1 MPQQSGMSLSP
12 TVLQAAPAATGFCV
26 AYSGGMDSTV
36 LLHLARAAALPN
48 LTAVHVHHGLQA
60 AADDWAAQCAAQ
72 CASWQLPMQ
81 LLRVVV
87 DPAHPKGPEAAAR
100 EARYA
105 ALQAHL
111 PAGAVLITAHHAT
124 DQAETLLLRLLRGT
138 GIEGMAAMRSVTT
151 SGTTLWRP
159 LLSLRR
165 EVLLDYAQ
173 RQGLHWI
180 EDPHNSDPRYARSWL
195 RAKVMPLLRERWPDA
210 DAHLAR
216 AAEHAADASSLL
228 SGLAATLLA
237 RMQGEAGGLSVSG
250 LLTLTASERRL
261 LLRHWLQQQ
270 ALPPPFAH
278 TLQQLEKD
286 VLPAGSTAMPLLC
299 WPGGEFRRYRDTLHA
314 GPALQALPEDLCI
327 DWDGSAPL
335 QLPSGLGVLSTTTP
349 CAMQVRFAVPG
360 LRIRLAGHAQS
371 RSLKQLSQE
380 AGLPPWWRSR
390 LPIIFVNRTVVSIAG
405 HWNTAGAPQLHWRV
419 QQGWGLPSALQPSSI
434 QN

>member
-1 MPQQSGMSLSP
+1 MSLSP
-12 TVLQAAPAATGFCV
+12 AVLHAAPAATGFCV

-72 CASWQLPMQ
+72 CAAWQLPMQ
-81 LLRVVV
+81 LLRVAVV
-87 DPAHPKGPEAAAR
+87 SSHPKGPEAAAR

-111 PAGAVLITAHHAT
+111 PAGTALMTAHHAT

-151 SGTTLWRP
+151 LGTTLWRP
-159 LLSLRR
+159 LLGVRR
-165 EVLLDYAQ
+165 ELLLAYAQ
-173 RQGLHWI
+173 RHGLRWI

-195 RAKVMPLLRERWPDA
+195 RTQVMPLLQQRWPDA
-210 DAHLAR
+210 DAQLAR

-228 SGLAATLLA
+228 AGLAASLLT
-237 RMQGEAGGLSVSG
+237 RVQREAGGLSVSG
-250 LLTLTASERRL
+250 LLALTPAERRL

-270 ALPPPFAH
+270 GLPPPFAH
-278 TLQQLEKD
+278 TLQQLETD
-286 VLPAGSTAMPLLC
+286 VLPAASTAMPLLC

-314 GPALQALPEDLCI
+314 GPALLPVPEDLRI
-327 DWDGSAPL
+327 DWDGRAPL
-335 QLPSGLGVLSTTTP
+335 RLPAGLGVLSTTTP
-349 CAMQVRFAVPG
+349 GPMQIRFAVPG

-371 RSLKQLSQE
+371 RSFRQLSQE
-380 AGLPPWWRSR
+380 AGVPPWWRSR
-390 LPIIFVNRTVVSIAG
+390 LPIVFVNHTVASIAG
-405 HWNTAGAPQLHWRV
+405 HWNTAGAPALRWSPEQT
-419 QQGWGLPSALQPSSI
+419 WGLPPFGDQ
-434 QN
+434 